1 MEVAYRLSQE
11 EGRGGEENREACFLL
26 GTPNEIRGGWC
37 GSVGASFPQA
47 KRRRKPVGSPRKA
60 GCMVVGSLLWG
71 LGGKGEEE
79 GATEMDAS
87 LSCSPNLSRPF
98 IRM

>member
-1 MEVAYRLSQE
+1 MAYRLSQE
-11 EGRGGEENREACFLL
+11 EGKGGEKTEKLVFCWGLLMRSAVVGVGLL
-26 GTPNEIRGGWC
+26 GPPSHRPNEE
-37 GSVGASFPQA
+37 
-47 KRRRKPVGSPRKA
+47 
-60 GCMVVGSLLWG
+60 GSLWDLPGRLGAWWLVRCFG
-71 LGGKGEEE
+71 VWGGKGEEE